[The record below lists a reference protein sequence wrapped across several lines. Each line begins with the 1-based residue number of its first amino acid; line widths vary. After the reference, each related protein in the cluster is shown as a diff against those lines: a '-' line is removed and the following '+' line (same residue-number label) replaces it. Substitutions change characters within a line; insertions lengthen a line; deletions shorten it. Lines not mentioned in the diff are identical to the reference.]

1 MNQLVNV
8 DPFSDASPQNAEAG
22 GEALFQDPFAGAPA
36 YATQTGSS
44 SHNAGMSCIHAD
56 CHGAGGSPGAPSL
69 LIGGTVYADYK
80 GATPA
85 AGVQVRIVDTA
96 GHSASTYSG
105 QEGNFYILSSNA
117 NGVTFPAVVGVRD
130 GKSTRPMITMLEASA
145 ASCGQAKC
153 HVRGGGPMS
162 NTGSYYP
169 IHVP

>member
-1 MNQLVNV
+1 LNQLVNV
-8 DPFSDASPQNAEAG
+8 DPFSDASPQNADAG
-22 GEALFQDPFAGAPA
+22 GDASLQDPFAGAPA
-36 YATQTGSS
+36 YAAQTGSS
-44 SHNAGMSCIHAD
+44 SHNAGMSCIHAG

-85 AGVQVRIVDTA
+85 AGVQVRIVDAA
-96 GHSASTYSG
+96 GHSASSYSG
-105 QEGNFYILSSNA
+105 PEGNFYILSSNA
-117 NGVTFPAVVGVRD
+117 NGVTFPAVVGARD
-130 GKSTRPMITMLEASA
+130 GKTTRPMITMLDASK